1 MSVEVSDFTN
11 ISKGCQ
17 LCQQGKWLCIFI
29 TYECNAQCHFCPS
42 PFKNDRIHSAFGNK
56 KDEILRYLIQNDFEG
71 ISFSGGDPFVV
82 FDRLMEWLLFFK
94 QKLPNYYYW
103 VYTNGLYV
111 DEQKLKLLSEG
122 GMDEIRFNIAATG
135 YTSNIIL
142 DKITI
147 ARKYF
152 KHVAVEIP
160 SIKQDFELLQ
170 GVLKKLDDIG
180 IDYLNLHDYILSET
194 DSKHKNESY
203 GIFNLNKILLLKYSY
218 SSLINTSELISFSEE
233 NGYGF
238 NINHC
243 SMEKKELQMTQRRL
257 KFVKI
262 FNEREYDLISSEG
275 IIFNYYAI
283 PKEMFKKN
291 YNLNLINEN
300 KLEDLIS
307 YRMKVNELNLSQSD
321 EFVVLLASYIPI
333 MEIGHKKVFIK
344 VELI

>member
-1 MSVEVSDFTN
+1 MNVEVSDLVN

-56 KDEILRYLIQNDFEG
+56 KDEILRYLINNDFEG

-94 QKLPNYYYW
+94 KKLPNYYYW
-103 VYTNGLYV
+103 VYTNGLNV

-135 YTSNIIL
+135 YSSNIIL
-142 DKITI
+142 DKIKI

-152 KHVAVEIP
+152 KYVAVEIP
-160 SIKQDFELLQ
+160 SIKQDFEILQ
-170 GVLKKLDDIG
+170 GVMKKLNDIG

-194 DSKHKNESY
+194 DLRCTNESY
-203 GIFNLNKILLLKYSY
+203 GIFNLNKIFPLKFSY
-218 SSLINTSELISFSEE
+218 SSVSNTNELIFITKE
-233 NGYGF
+233 NRYGF

-243 SMEKKELQMTQRRL
+243 SMEKKEQQMMQRRL
-257 KFVKI
+257 KFGRL
-262 FNEREYDLISSEG
+262 FSDSEYD
-275 IIFNYYAI
+275 IILNDGTINNYYRVPHQLI
-283 PKEMFKKN
+283 RKIN
-291 YNLNLINEN
+291 NLNLINEE
-300 KLEDLIS
+300 KLEALRL
-307 YRMKVNELNLSQSD
+307 YLLKVNELNFIQSSKFD
-321 EFVVLLASYIPI
+321 ILIASYIPI
-333 MEIGHKKVFIK
+333 IEIGGIKSLYK